1 MILIETLLLVITTGL
16 FGLVIGSFLNVCIY
30 RIPREESIAFPAS
43 HCTTCG
49 HPLSTLDLIPVFS
62 YIFLHGKC
70 RYCKSQISPRYM
82 LVEVF
87 HSLLYMIVVSYF
99 GYSLETLIFCFLSSI
114 MLILTMI
121 DFEHM
126 ILPTKIIIF
135 GAIIGVIFRII
146 QSILYKDYTILTNS
160 ILAAGIGYALFY
172 TIFYVSKALLK
183 KEGMGFGDIRYIAMI
198 GIFLSPKLLIVTIL
212 LSAVIGSIYGIVQL
226 YIVKTSKEYPY
237 GPFISMATFIS
248 MLFGDEIINWY
259 LSNFF

>member
-49 HPLSTLDLIPVFS
+49 HPLHPLDLIPVFS
-62 YIFLHGKC
+62 YIFLRSKC
-70 RYCKSQISPRYM
+70 RYCKSKISPRYM
-82 LVEVF
+82 LVEML
-87 HSLLYMIVVSYF
+87 HSLLYIVVAAYF
-99 GYSLETLIFCFLSSI
+99 GFSIETIMYCFLSSI
-114 MLILTMI
+114 MLVLTMI

-126 ILPTKIIIF
+126 ILPTKIILF
-135 GAIIGVIFRII
+135 GGIIGVILRIT
-146 QSILYKDYTILTNS
+146 QYILYKDYTILTNS
-160 ILAAGIGYALFY
+160 ILAAVIGCASFY

-183 KEGMGFGDIRYIAMI
+183 KEGMGFGDIRYITML

-212 LSAVIGSIYGIVQL
+212 LSSVIGSIYGIVQL
-226 YIVKTSKEYPY
+226 YIVKASKEYPY